1 MKLFLFL
8 LYLAGLKFS
17 NATDLTR
24 LYANT
29 FSVPSENEIPIKL
42 RGLVAQNSLDPMQII
57 FQDKIIP
64 GSELEEGEKIGTLK
78 MTSVSGQALTNNIPS
93 EISINSP
100 CKAKIEEMYCS
111 SNTIV
116 VAENNNGVM
125 APKYILS
132 FLCLQY
138 PTGQVQTNKKTDSD
152 GSLEIFITSKENSM
166 VVDVPDSEYV
176 HEGAVLLGI
185 WNDNTVFLRFEATKE
200 IHKVKTAYPK
210 PQMIGQRFQG
220 GSSLVI
226 IEISAPSTPQ
236 NTIPENQTSYFSHVE
251 PLRDNSIS
259 TLEQSEK
266 DESNREASVSGF
278 EVDQSIQQL
287 DTSPAKLDESVE
299 NEHFESQDPLPTY
312 IHTDKDELQ
321 EVSNSRI
328 IPIHEKQPIETALD
342 NSAITYAIM
351 MRNQIKKSK
360 LHNLNKNF
368 DLVNQKA
375 KWIVRA
381 PCSGTI
387 TSKKLTRNIKKIL
400 QGTLYATIQCNSKGR
415 GKGAFENKGK
425 EMALIMPF
433 SIKIN
438 KIKADL
444 QETEQP
450 GLYSAQVS
458 KNQSIIT
465 GKLIKESKDIPPHL
479 IYGKFQLVTAPCS
492 GILRNT
498 VEIGK
503 SVRKKD
509 TIFSVDC
516 VEAGKDSIM
525 YGVTTKPG
533 LVTKMFKENQA
544 NVKEGEAISIV
555 RNNWRILTSPCD
567 GLLIYTDSPGIAKI
581 GTNIAVVICNDNKS
595 KRKNIQAT
603 KNFMILQNILPNP
616 SFVTKKQPLIVL
628 DSSKF
633 NWDSTDDIDDS
644 NTISKVYSPSNVKS
658 NIKNPKLPSNII
670 IQNIVS
676 PCKGYVFRE
685 QELKKGCQIDES
697 IVFIKIKCDKK
708 KSYSLSLK
716 TNAIVLENNVYEKI
730 GEEMVH
736 NYEPESFQVSKGDI
750 ILQIM
755 FIHNIKHHVIVS
767 PCDGF
772 GYTFNSPG
780 NKVSKG
786 KYFAA
791 IQCKDE
797 EKNKRTQKI
806 KAVKDMNIVSSYI
819 SFKKKF
825 FKGDPLFIM
834 VESN

>member
-1 MKLFLFL
+1 
-8 LYLAGLKFS
+8 
-17 NATDLTR
+17 
-24 LYANT
+24 
-29 FSVPSENEIPIKL
+29 
-42 RGLVAQNSLDPMQII
+42 
-57 FQDKIIP
+57 
-64 GSELEEGEKIGTLK
+64 
-78 MTSVSGQALTNNIPS
+78 
-93 EISINSP
+93 
-100 CKAKIEEMYCS
+100 
-111 SNTIV
+111 
-116 VAENNNGVM
+116 M

-226 IEISAPSTPQ
+226 IEISAPLTPQ

-479 IYGKFQLVTAPCS
+479 I
-492 GILRNT
+492 
-498 VEIGK
+498 
-503 SVRKKD
+503 
-509 TIFSVDC
+509 
-516 VEAGKDSIM
+516 
-525 YGVTTKPG
+525 
-533 LVTKMFKENQA
+533 
-544 NVKEGEAISIV
+544 
-555 RNNWRILTSPCD
+555 
-567 GLLIYTDSPGIAKI
+567 
-581 GTNIAVVICNDNKS
+581 
-595 KRKNIQAT
+595 
-603 KNFMILQNILPNP
+603 
-616 SFVTKKQPLIVL
+616 
-628 DSSKF
+628 
-633 NWDSTDDIDDS
+633 
-644 NTISKVYSPSNVKS
+644 
-658 NIKNPKLPSNII
+658 
-670 IQNIVS
+670 
-676 PCKGYVFRE
+676 
-685 QELKKGCQIDES
+685 
-697 IVFIKIKCDKK
+697 
-708 KSYSLSLK
+708 
-716 TNAIVLENNVYEKI
+716 
-730 GEEMVH
+730 
-736 NYEPESFQVSKGDI
+736 
-750 ILQIM
+750 
-755 FIHNIKHHVIVS
+755 
-767 PCDGF
+767 
-772 GYTFNSPG
+772 
-780 NKVSKG
+780 
-786 KYFAA
+786 
-791 IQCKDE
+791 
-797 EKNKRTQKI
+797 
-806 KAVKDMNIVSSYI
+806 
-819 SFKKKF
+819 
-825 FKGDPLFIM
+825 
-834 VESN
+834 